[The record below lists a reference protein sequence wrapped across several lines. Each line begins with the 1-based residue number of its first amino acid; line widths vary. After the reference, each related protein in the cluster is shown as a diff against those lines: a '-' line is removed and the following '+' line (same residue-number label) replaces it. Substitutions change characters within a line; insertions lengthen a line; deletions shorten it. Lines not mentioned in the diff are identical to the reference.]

1 MRPDQTDWGSRRDAL
16 RLFCGGSWNDARR
29 GEGNPGPR
37 RWGRCDEVAATLWA
51 TGEEAQRS
59 ALVCEYMY
67 IMYLDKITNIL
78 N

>member
-1 MRPDQTDWGSRRDAL
+1 MRCAVLWWALERREE
-16 RLFCGGSWNDARR
+16 
-29 GEGNPGPR
+29 GEENPGR
-37 RWGRCDEVAATLWA
+37 GRWGRCDEVAATPWA